1 MPGSVTSEPADQGCC
16 GRRFQ
21 SRYRRDAGPV
31 IAGLDVEPNQRLL
44 LEKLLLDKTNTTYSE
59 AQWNKLIA
67 FYFNAVTIIGGILVS
82 FGIVLQQ
89 QADVQAM
96 GYDTA
101 VFWTL
106 IIVSGIVNV
115 VTALKEAGNYSELAR
130 IYDETFTAIE
140 SRSWDFFVTVNG
152 TEEKAERDRQVSEF
166 VKEVNELMREQA
178 SSLRAA
184 RAKGQRVADSI
195 RARVSEFSNRPEV
208 RELHDRFAVATI
220 NHSPPRSEA
229 AAAGDEATTIP
240 VASVS
245 DSVPNDT
252 SP

>member
-1 MPGSVTSEPADQGCC
+1 VSQQQKSPHEEFIMSFIVVFLVVGIAYVIWIAFRPQLTEIVRYVRIGELYIGSWLHGDNFGDGRNTIGIWRNWLWDAPVKDITSDHIKASTPIAVYPIRYVFVALLGLMALVIMFKGPGTY
-16 GRRFQ
+16 
-21 SRYRRDAGPV
+21 YRRRM
-31 IAGLDVEPNQRLL
+31 GLEQ
-44 LEKLLLDKTNTTYSE
+44 
-59 AQWNKLIA
+59 
-67 FYFNAVTIIGGILVS
+67 
-82 FGIVLQQ
+82 
-89 QADVQAM
+89 
-96 GYDTA
+96 
-101 VFWTL
+101 
-106 IIVSGIVNV
+106 
-115 VTALKEAGNYSELAR
+115 
-130 IYDETFTAIE
+130 
-140 SRSWDFFVTVNG
+140 
-152 TEEKAERDRQVSEF
+152 
-166 VKEVNELMREQA
+166 LMREQA